1 MFFINQEPD
10 FADLYKSCELCPR
23 ACGVDR
29 TLNRDGERKG
39 FCGETDQV
47 RVAHIG
53 PHFGEEPPFTGSRGS
68 GTVFFSGCSLK
79 CKFCQNH
86 QISLGGMGET
96 LDFHRLVDKIRQMI
110 LKNGVHN
117 LNFVTPDH
125 FIPHTVGMV
134 FLLKKEHPGLP
145 ILYNFS
151 GYQSVK
157 VLKSLEG
164 VADIYLPDFK
174 YSDSALAKKLS
185 GCADYPGKAIDAIS
199 EMVRQKGLLDC
210 LVSEDALATKGVL
223 VRHLILPG
231 AIENSINALTTLF
244 IEFGPDLLISLMS
257 QYHPVVHHED
267 PEMNRTIT
275 DQEFRKVHDHAK
287 QLGFKHMFVQFPEIY
302 QDRSRDRPVFLPDFK
317 NRQPF
322 V

>member
-23 ACGVDR
+23 ACRVDR
-29 TLNRDGERKG
+29 THTRDGEAKG

-53 PHFGEEPPFTGSRGS
+53 PHFGEEPPFTGIRGS

-86 QISLGGMGET
+86 QISLGGMGEI
-96 LDFHRLVDKIRQMI
+96 FEFNRLVDKIRQMI

-125 FIPHTVGMV
+125 FMPHTVGVV
-134 FLLKKEHPGLP
+134 FHLKKEHPGLP

-151 GYQSVK
+151 GYQSVN
-157 VLKSLEG
+157 VLKSLER

-174 YSDSALAKKLS
+174 YSDTALAEKLS
-185 GCADYPGKAIDAIS
+185 GCANYPEKAIDAIS
-199 EMVRQKGLLDC
+199 EMVRQKGFLDC

-244 IEFGPDLLISLMS
+244 IEFGPDLPISLMS
-257 QYHPVVHHED
+257 QYHPVVHHEE
-267 PEMNRTIT
+267 PELNRTIT
-275 DQEFRKVHDHAK
+275 DQEFEKIHDHVK

-317 NRQPF
+317 NKQPF
-322 V
+322 G

>member
-157 VLKSLEG
+157 VLKSLER

-244 IEFGPDLLISLMS
+244 IELGPDLPISLMS

>member
-157 VLKSLEG
+157 VLKSLER

-244 IEFGPDLLISLMS
+244 IELGPDLPISLMS

-287 QLGFKHMFVQFPEIY
+287 QLGFKHMFVQFPEDY
-302 QDRSRDRPVFLPDFK
+302 KGPSQGNSSFLPDFK
-317 NRQPF
+317 KGEPF
-322 V
+322 T